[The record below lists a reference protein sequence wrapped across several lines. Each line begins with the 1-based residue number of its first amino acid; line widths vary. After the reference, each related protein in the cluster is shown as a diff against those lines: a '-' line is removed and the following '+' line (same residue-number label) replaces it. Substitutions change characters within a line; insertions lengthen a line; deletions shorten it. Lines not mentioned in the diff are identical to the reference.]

1 MATAAQAPPLT
12 EEQRAAVHTRDV
24 SIALSAGAGCG
35 KTFVLTERFL
45 SHLEPQEGTDASAQL
60 GKLIAITFTDRAA
73 REMRD
78 RIRQRV
84 RERLRDAPAGP
95 KADHWLQILRRLDGA
110 KISTIHSFC
119 GTLLRAHAV
128 DAGLDP
134 QFGLLEPVQAE
145 TMLNELIDDRLRQL
159 LADHDE
165 VMIELTA
172 AYDLHG
178 VREKV
183 ATLVDERFTLRFEE
197 WLHHTPEEL
206 AARWGQFHAEQ
217 VRPQMLAMFR
227 SAPVVASLRKLIAE
241 EPAQQPVLVERANEV
256 VELLA
261 ALEGTGREGKKKSS
275 DGSDEAAILE
285 RLREVATVKG
295 CSVKN
300 KAWVG
305 HEATYE
311 LYRDGF
317 AELRKLIDGVSGNWT
332 FDVAAARTTAEAAL
346 RLAALA
352 APVRAQ
358 YEAEKKRQ
366 NVLDFDDLLIRAR
379 DLLCKPEHARLRKNF
394 SRGIE
399 LLLVDECQDTDALQV
414 ELIQA
419 LVDGDLAR
427 GKLFFVGDFKQ
438 SIYRFRGAEPKVF
451 NDMQLDV
458 PERGRL
464 PLSLNFRSQP
474 AILDFVNTL
483 FSDYFGERYEPLH
496 AKREQTTPTPAIEFL
511 WATPQ
516 AIQVGY
522 ADDPEGVAADAPAP
536 PTTPIAGGDSDHVE
550 TKESADT
557 LRRLEADW
565 IARRLR
571 AMFDAPEPILPA
583 KGKHGS
589 GKQGT
594 SSLRRPEYG
603 DAAILF
609 RALSNVAIYE
619 AALEEYGIPYYVVGG
634 KAFYSQQE
642 VFDLLNFLRVL
653 DSVCDD
659 VALAGVLR
667 SPFFS
672 LDDETLCLLSEAGSR
687 RDGDGLSTGLFAPA
701 VSDELRE
708 ALGEERTRRV
718 EFARNTLTELRG
730 LKNRLLITDL
740 LNEILARTA
749 YDAVLTAEFL
759 GERKLANLRKLLAM
773 ARSFDRSGIFT
784 LTEFIAQLSESVANQ
799 PDEALAATYA
809 EGANV
814 VRLMTIHQ
822 SKGLEFPIVVVPDL
836 ERKKQQDRE
845 SIAFHPDLGPMVKP
859 PYGDDLPSGLD
870 LYRLMEQEQS
880 EAESKRLF
888 YVAVT
893 RAADYLILSSG
904 VKDAAVGREEWR
916 KFLGERYDLTTGKFL
931 GRLAPGERSAEVR
944 VTMTRPDLIEEPKER
959 VARPDWPK
967 LLATAAKQATSP
979 QATLRPGTEPIAP
992 RIASRRRF
1000 SFTRLN
1006 GELLPVGGSE
1016 FDHEMVESATAI
1028 DAAAG
1033 ASLGKLVHGV
1043 LATIDFRRFAGPKS
1057 RADAELTEE
1066 LKRHVRRQARLL
1078 NAEDDGHV
1086 GEALKMV
1093 DAFLRSPRGVAV
1105 AAAKQVHREVE
1116 FLLRRPAIGG
1126 AAKVGDADDV
1136 YLQGFIDLLY
1146 EDAAGKWHL
1155 LDYKTHQLAVHD
1167 PAAAAAPYT
1176 IQLAIYAMAI
1186 EQVLGRVP
1194 DELVIYF
1201 LRTGGEHTIAWSDA
1215 IRAEATAGVNLALRT
1230 ALSAGGEEPT
1240 ATARAPK
1247 KPRAKSGGK
1256 SSR

>member
-1 MATAAQAPPLT
+1 MATAVQRPGLT
-12 EEQRAAVHTRDV
+12 PEQTAAVTTRDV
-24 SIALSAGAGCG
+24 SVALSAGAGCG
-35 KTFVLTERFL
+35 KTFVLTRRFL
-45 SHLEPQEGTDASAQL
+45 SHLEPTPGTDASSQL

-78 RIRQRV
+78 RIRQSV
-84 RERLRDAPAGP
+84 RERLRDAPAGAE
-95 KADHWLQILRRLDGA
+95 ADHWLQILRRLDGA

-128 DAGLDP
+128 EAGLDP
-134 QFGLLEPVQAE
+134 QFGLIEPVHAR
-145 TMLNELIDDRLRQL
+145 TMLGELIDDRLRQL
-159 LADHDE
+159 LADHDAA
-165 VMIELTA
+165 MIELTA
-172 AYDLHG
+172 AYDLRG

-183 ATLVDERFTLRFEE
+183 ATLVNERFTLRFEE

-206 AARWGQFHAEQ
+206 AERWGKFHTEQ
-217 VRPQMLAMFR
+217 VRPRMLAMFQ
-227 SAPVVASLRKLIAE
+227 SSPTVAGLRKLIAE
-241 EPAQQPVLVERANEV
+241 ERSPPHPLSDRAEEIDRHFQAFDAATTSGDV
-256 VELLA
+256 AAADA
-261 ALEGTGREGKKKSS
+261 ALAGIAEHAFVKGATAKKAWIGRE
-275 DGSDEAAILE
+275 AA
-285 RLREVATVKG
+285 
-295 CSVKN
+295 
-300 KAWVG
+300 
-305 HEATYE
+305 YE
-311 LYRDGF
+311 QFKDLFTD
-317 AELRKLIDGVSGNWT
+317 LRKLIAEIRDGWS
-332 FDVAAARTTAEAAL
+332 FDVAAARITAEAAL
-346 RLAALA
+346 GLAALA
-352 APVRAQ
+352 APIRLA
-358 YEAEKKRQ
+358 YEAEKKQ
-366 NVLDFDDLLIRAR
+366 KNVLDFDDLLIRAR
-379 DLLCKPEHARLRKNF
+379 DLLCKPEHARLRKTF

-419 LVDGDLAR
+419 LVDGELAR

-458 PERGRL
+458 PAKGRL
-464 PLSLNFRSQP
+464 PLSKNFRSQP
-474 AILDFVNTL
+474 AILDFVNSL
-483 FSDYFGERYEPLH
+483 FSEYFGERYEPLEPS
-496 AKREQTTPTPAIEFL
+496 REQTTPTPAIEFL
-511 WATPQ
+511 WASPH
-516 AIQVGY
+516 AAPIGY
-522 ADDPEGVAADAPAP
+522 EDNAEGVAADVAPA
-536 PTTPIAGGDSDHVE
+536 GDAPAAHIDDGSD
-550 TKESADT
+550 A

-571 AMFDAPEPILPA
+571 AMFDSPDPILPA
-583 KGKHGS
+583 KGKKGS
-589 GKQGT
+589 LP
-594 SSLRRPEYG
+594 LRRPEYG

-609 RALSNVAIYE
+609 RALSNVALYE

-642 VFDLLNFLRVL
+642 VYDLLNFLRVL

-672 LDDETLCLLSEAGSR
+672 LDDETLFLLSEFGSR
-687 RDGDGLSTGLFAPA
+687 GGGDGLATGLFAPA
-701 VSDELRE
+701 VADELRTS
-708 ALGEERTRRV
+708 LGDERSRRV
-718 EFARNTLTELRG
+718 EFASRTLAELRG
-730 LKNRLLITDL
+730 LKNRLSITDL

-759 GERKLANLRKLLAM
+759 GERKLANLRKLLAQ

-836 ERKKQQDRE
+836 ERRKQPDRE

-859 PYGDDLPSGLD
+859 PYGDDLPTGLD

-880 EAESKRLF
+880 EAESKRLL

-904 VKDAAVGREEWR
+904 VKDAAIGREEWR
-916 KFLGERYDLTTGKFL
+916 TFIGERYDLATGKFL
-931 GRLAPGERSAEVR
+931 GTLGPGGRRAEVR
-944 VTMTRPDLIEEPKER
+944 VTTTRPALPKKPKER
-959 VARPDWPK
+959 SARADWPK
-967 LLATAAKQATSP
+967 LLADAAKSAGGKN
-979 QATLRPGTEPIAP
+979 AALRPGTEPIAP
-992 RIASRRRF
+992 RTQSRRRF

-1016 FDHEMVESATAI
+1016 IDHEPVESATAL
-1028 DAAAG
+1028 DVAAG

-1043 LATIDFRRFAGPKS
+1043 LATLDFHKFAGKAS
-1057 RADAELTEE
+1057 RSELEH
-1066 LKRHVRRQARLL
+1066 HVSRQARLL
-1078 NAEDDGHV
+1078 NAEDDGQV
-1086 GEALKMV
+1086 AAAIDMV
-1093 DAFLRSPRGVAV
+1093 DAFLRSPRAKSIAG
-1105 AAAKQVHREVE
+1105 AKQVHREVE
-1116 FLLRRPAIGG
+1116 FLLRVPTGEAALKPAI
-1126 AAKVGDADDV
+1126 ADDV

-1155 LDYKTHQLAVHD
+1155 VDYKTHQLAAHD
-1167 PAAAAAPYT
+1167 PAAAAAPYAA
-1176 IQLAIYAMAI
+1176 QLAIYALAI

-1194 DELVIYF
+1194 DELAIYF
-1201 LRTGGEHTIAWSDA
+1201 LRTGGEHAISWSEA
-1215 IRAEATAGVNLALRT
+1215 IRKDATQSVNLALRKALFPEAAGVGANT
-1230 ALSAGGEEPT
+1230 AA
-1240 ATARAPK
+1240 K
-1247 KPRAKSGGK
+1247 KPRAKAASK